1 MGQPYSKGN
10 HGRHWLS
17 LFNRHVDL
25 NKLFSR
31 TRLFVTGF
39 GANRLQAR
47 LATRKAKPAG
57 QYYLEPQDV
66 ESYMSEISLADLPGV
81 GRATLAK
88 LHSNLNFK
96 TCGDVQ
102 EVWLKLFDCF

>member
-1 MGQPYSKGN
+1 
-10 HGRHWLS
+10 
-17 LFNRHVDL
+17 
-25 NKLFSR
+25 
-31 TRLFVTGF
+31 
-39 GANRLQAR
+39 

-57 QYYLEPQDV
+57 QYYLEPQNV

-88 LHSNLNFK
+88 LHTNLNFN

-102 EVWLKLFDCF
+102 EVCLKLFDCF